1 MLHTQPLSYAQR
13 AKNAQNKSNHGDD
26 SPPTSPTL
34 AVKALSIVAA
44 QKDTTIVN
52 FWSQRKE
59 KMAAAAA
66 AAATHP
72 NPQQQLRKTVPSRD
86 NTTTNGVDTNT
97 WPEVGKVLESA
108 SGTTTDEQQEREKEN
123 VSHTPRKTK
132 WVPIPPEELQAAADA
147 LRVKSA
153 KSSRSNSRSNNKR
166 NTTNANA
173 NGSTQN
179 QNQNQSGRQST
190 PASTSHSRVNSR
202 SASVHSSPHL
212 FARGRRL
219 PDDQDHSVPPVPTL
233 NGTNANGGGMK
244 AITTTKDDAYRPY
257 QPQPYLP
264 SPITITRNTSTGSPT
279 YPYPYPHP
287 NYPGP
292 AFEYPSAGSST
303 IPTPHTMPVPQP
315 YWFHPNPN
323 PSSGQHSPNYPPQGM
338 YSMPQPHASGRKPP
352 EHAAPVVVY
361 GYDVSTP
368 GNGKKAMRGAGPVV
382 FGSIASA
389 QEVTPSPSPGPSM
402 PVPVN
407 VPVPV
412 NGGLA
417 IDELGVRRI
426 TTRHG
431 GVEQRGVLNGV
442 GKWEFGT
449 TGLTSTTGLDDHQPQ
464 EEKLEDNNVPLKTN
478 TNGIAESKPSSGSV
492 SPLVGLGVG
501 LDAFSVKYFV
511 FGFVFGLRRANVS
524 GVGGGV
530 MKMMRVGKGSGEV
543 GYKLLESTQAIA
555 NKHPES
561 TQFVLVSINQRQER
575 SSQCSS
581 SQPAQQPLQAP
592 SLQVPFNMAMKQ
604 RLPNEVMSVVLR
616 ALYNSYRHLSLRI

>member
-44 QKDTTIVN
+44 HKDTTIVN

-72 NPQQQLRKTVPSRD
+72 HPQRQQQQKTVPSRD
-86 NTTTNGVDTNT
+86 NTTTNGVDTNS

-132 WVPIPPEELQAAADA
+132 WVPIPPEELQATADA

-173 NGSTQN
+173 NGST
-179 QNQNQSGRQST
+179 QNQSGRQST

-279 YPYPYPHP
+279 YPYPHP
-287 NYPGP
+287 NYP
-292 AFEYPSAGSST
+292 AFEYPSAGSSHH
-303 IPTPHTMPVPQP
+303 PLSAMPAPQTMPVPQP
-315 YWFHPNPN
+315 YWFHPNP
-323 PSSGQHSPNYPPQGM
+323 SSGQHSPNYPPHKQAQGM
-338 YSMPQPHASGRKPP
+338 YSMPQPVVHRHASGRKPP
-352 EHAAPVVVY
+352 EQAAPVVVY
-361 GYDVSTP
+361 GYDVSNSIITLVQ
-368 GNGKKAMRGAGPVV
+368 PV
-382 FGSIASA
+382 
-389 QEVTPSPSPGPSM
+389 
-402 PVPVN
+402 
-407 VPVPV
+407 
-412 NGGLA
+412 
-417 IDELGVRRI
+417 
-426 TTRHG
+426 
-431 GVEQRGVLNGV
+431 
-442 GKWEFGT
+442 
-449 TGLTSTTGLDDHQPQ
+449 
-464 EEKLEDNNVPLKTN
+464 
-478 TNGIAESKPSSGSV
+478 
-492 SPLVGLGVG
+492 
-501 LDAFSVKYFV
+501 
-511 FGFVFGLRRANVS
+511 
-524 GVGGGV
+524 
-530 MKMMRVGKGSGEV
+530 
-543 GYKLLESTQAIA
+543 
-555 NKHPES
+555 
-561 TQFVLVSINQRQER
+561 
-575 SSQCSS
+575 
-581 SQPAQQPLQAP
+581 
-592 SLQVPFNMAMKQ
+592 
-604 RLPNEVMSVVLR
+604 
-616 ALYNSYRHLSLRI
+616 